1 MTRRPSPPPEQHE
14 ALSLSAAARYLL
26 EESRMVLP
34 GIQALFGFQLIAV
47 FSATFGERLSAGE
60 QQLHLAATFLI
71 AVAVAIIMAPAAYHR
86 QAGPREVTETFVWL
100 STRLLLWSMWPLA
113 VGVCLDFYLVSR
125 VILHSAVAPVLAGG
139 LFAIFLGLWFLLPRI
154 RDPRRGLPFVG

>member
-1 MTRRPSPPPEQHE
+1 MTSRPSLSVEEQE
-14 ALSLSAAARYLL
+14 LLSLSAAARYLL

-34 GIQALFGFQLIAV
+34 GMQALFGFQLIVV
-47 FSATFGERLSAGE
+47 FSATFSEQLSAVE

-86 QAGPREVTETFVWL
+86 QAGPREVTETFVRL

-113 VGVCLDFYLVSR
+113 IGVCLDFYLVGR
-125 VILHSAVAPVLAGG
+125 VILHNAIAPVLAGV
-139 LFAIFLGLWFLLPRI
+139 LFAIFLGLWFLLPLI
-154 RDPRRGLPFVG
+154 RGPRDDRR

>member
-1 MTRRPSPPPEQHE
+1 MTKRPSPPPEQHE

-86 QAGPREVTETFVWL
+86 QAGPPEVTETFVWL

-154 RDPRRGLPFVG
+154 RDPRRGRPFVG